1 MVLPTKMRD
10 GHLNSKAAFT
20 RGINVDQPKVFPEIK
35 TLTRILDVGMVD
47 LVCACAWQVEECHI
61 VTAKGCLV
69 IISNGQLL

>member
-1 MVLPTKMRD
+1 MVLPTKVRD

-35 TLTRILDVGMVD
+35 TLTRILDLGMVD

-61 VTAKGCLV
+61 VTVKGCLG
-69 IISNGQLL
+69 IISSCQLP